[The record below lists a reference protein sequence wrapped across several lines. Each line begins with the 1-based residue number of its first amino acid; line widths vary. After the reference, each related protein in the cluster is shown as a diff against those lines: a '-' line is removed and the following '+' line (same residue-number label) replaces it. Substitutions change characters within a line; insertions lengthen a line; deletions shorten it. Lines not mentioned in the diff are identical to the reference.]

1 MNNIYLDASAT
12 TPPHI
17 DVINKLKEIQFECWG
32 NPSSIHKVGII
43 AREILERS
51 RLSIANKLKASTD
64 EIFFTSGATESNY
77 LALKGVTN
85 NLDKGRIVIT
95 SVEHPSLNL
104 IANQLRNDGWDIKY
118 WPVDCHGIIELDLIE
133 EMLSPPTKFVSM
145 IWGQSEI
152 GAIQPI
158 NLIGMECKKRN
169 IFFHT
174 DATQVLPSG
183 LIDWSNLNV
192 DMLSASAHKLQGP
205 KGIGLLM
212 LRKCVR
218 DLLINSPSYGFKN
231 GSIRSGTESVPLIA
245 GFSAAIDL
253 LDKYIEFKDNQTL
266 FPVNK
271 VSKMTSLLKHKLLR
285 NKQLTF
291 IGPNSER
298 LPNNL
303 SFICQT
309 ESNIPIKGREMVR
322 FLSKKGVY
330 TSSGSACSS
339 SSHGPNP
346 ILVAINVDKSL
357 QESGLRIT
365 IGPWITNDDINSV
378 SNIISESLHSL
389 QLKKQCLS
397 NDE

>member
-1 MNNIYLDASAT
+1 MHNIYLDALAT

-17 DVINKLKEIQFECWG
+17 DVINKLKEIQSECWG

-77 LALKGVTN
+77 LALKAVTN
-85 NLDKGRIVIT
+85 NLDKGRIIIT

-104 IANQLRNDGWDIKY
+104 IANQLLNDGWDIKY
-118 WPVDCHGIIELDLIE
+118 WPVDRHGIIDLDLLD
-133 EMLSPPTKFVSM
+133 EMLSSPTKLVSI

-152 GAIQPI
+152 GSIQPI

-169 IFFHT
+169 ILFHT
-174 DATQVLPSG
+174 DATQILPNG
-183 LIDWSNLNV
+183 LFDWSNLNV

-212 LRKCVR
+212 LRKGIQ
-218 DLLINSPSYGFKN
+218 DLLMNNPSYGFKN
-231 GSIRSGTESVPLIA
+231 GAIRSGTESVPLIA
-245 GFSAAIDL
+245 GFSTAIDL
-253 LDKYIEFKDNQTL
+253 LSEYVEVTDNQTL
-266 FPVNK
+266 FPENN
-271 VSKMTSLLKHKLLR
+271 VSKMTSLLKKSLVK

-291 IGPNSER
+291 IGSQKER

-303 SFICQT
+303 SFLCHT
-309 ESNIPIKGREMVR
+309 ESMIPIKGREIVR
-322 FLSKKGVY
+322 LLSKQGVY

-339 SSHGPNP
+339 SSQGPSP
-346 ILVAINVDKSL
+346 TLVAINADKSL

-365 IGPWITNDDINSV
+365 IGPWISYDDINTV
-378 SNIISESLHSL
+378 SNIIFKSL
-389 QLKKQCLS
+389 QSLALKKQ
-397 NDE
+397 